1 MLRIFWLFI
10 SLFLILIIFLNMPKE
25 LTGLSGFMDK
35 SKFFNS
41 PSSSGQF
48 LNNMIGFFTII
59 YIVIAFYLD

>member
-1 MLRIFWLFI
+1 
-10 SLFLILIIFLNMPKE
+10 MPKE

-48 LNNMIGFFTII
+48 LNNMIGFLTVV
-59 YIVIAFYLD
+59 YILIAFYLD

>member
-1 MLRIFWLFI
+1 MLRIFWLFT

-48 LNNMIGFFTII
+48 LNNMIGFLTLV
-59 YIVIAFYLD
+59 YILIAFYLD